1 MTRFYSNSKKQLI
14 YNRKL
19 LLEHWLELKAKGVDD
34 KTLQSVL
41 KISHATFFRWKRS
54 YDSHGLYGLKPKTT
68 RPLRVRQPDVLTKD
82 TLATIRTLRQQHP
95 FYGKVRIHALCKQ
108 QGLSIS
114 LSSPFITLSNVI
126 SSLPLLY

>member
-41 KISHATFFRWKRS
+41 KISRATFFRWKRA
-54 YDSHGLYGLKPKTT
+54 YASHS
-68 RPLRVRQPDVLTKD
+68 VFE
-82 TLATIRTLRQQHP
+82 TIKSQM
-95 FYGKVRIHALCKQ
+95 Y
-108 QGLSIS
+108 
-114 LSSPFITLSNVI
+114 
-126 SSLPLLY
+126 